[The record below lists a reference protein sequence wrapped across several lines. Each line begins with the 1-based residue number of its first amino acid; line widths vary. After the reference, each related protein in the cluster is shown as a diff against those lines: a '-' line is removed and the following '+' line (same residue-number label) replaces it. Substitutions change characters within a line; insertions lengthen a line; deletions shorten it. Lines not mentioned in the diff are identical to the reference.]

1 MELILQKGLPH
12 QLTAVNAVCDVF
24 RDIPFMP
31 QTSSHQCPMLNYEAE
46 ETYRHIEEIQQA
58 NDISPACRK
67 VHRDGTSIHL
77 DIKMETGT
85 GKTYVYTQTIFEL
98 HKRYGI
104 NKFIIFVPSLPV
116 KAGTAQLNCTPK
128 VRHKTLGVFFM
139 KYSYEQRLIIVSR
152 VKQGEAIAHLSKEYH
167 ISETEILA
175 WVRMWDHYGRSGL
188 EQQSHCRP
196 TVKLK
201 EEVVRLILEKGV
213 PLAHVRVEYRI
224 GKTALQRWVS
234 VVRKY
239 GYGALEPS
247 KRRGRPPKYPMGRPK
262 KKEPQTELER
272 LQAENLRLKA
282 ENALLKK
289 AKALVE
295 AKKAQALLNG
305 HGPSTN

>member
-1 MELILQKGLPH
+1 MKNVVLIGASGFVGTAILNELLNRGHKVTAIVRDLAKVTASNPNLKVVQADVTDTDVLIEASKGKDTVISAYNPGWK
-12 QLTAVNAVCDVF
+12 NPN
-24 RDIPFMP
+24 I
-31 QTSSHQCPMLNYEAE
+31 YE
-46 ETYRHIEEIQQA
+46 ETLKRG
-58 NDISPACRK
+58 C
-67 VHRDGTSIHL
+67 V
-77 DIKMETGT
+77 KM
-85 GKTYVYTQTIFEL
+85 
-98 HKRYGI
+98 
-104 NKFIIFVPSLPV
+104 
-116 KAGTAQLNCTPK
+116 NCTPK

>member
-1 MELILQKGLPH
+1 MHNFLFDAAKLQKS
-12 QLTAVNAVCDVF
+12 
-24 RDIPFMP
+24 M
-31 QTSSHQCPMLNYEAE
+31 
-46 ETYRHIEEIQQA
+46 
-58 NDISPACRK
+58 RK
-67 VHRDGTSIHL
+67 ECVT
-77 DIKMETGT
+77 M
-85 GKTYVYTQTIFEL
+85 
-98 HKRYGI
+98 
-104 NKFIIFVPSLPV
+104 
-116 KAGTAQLNCTPK
+116 NCTPK

>member
-1 MELILQKGLPH
+1 M
-12 QLTAVNAVCDVF
+12 
-24 RDIPFMP
+24 
-31 QTSSHQCPMLNYEAE
+31 
-46 ETYRHIEEIQQA
+46 
-58 NDISPACRK
+58 
-67 VHRDGTSIHL
+67 
-77 DIKMETGT
+77 
-85 GKTYVYTQTIFEL
+85 
-98 HKRYGI
+98 
-104 NKFIIFVPSLPV
+104 
-116 KAGTAQLNCTPK
+116 NCTPK

-239 GYGALEPS
+239 GYGTLEPS